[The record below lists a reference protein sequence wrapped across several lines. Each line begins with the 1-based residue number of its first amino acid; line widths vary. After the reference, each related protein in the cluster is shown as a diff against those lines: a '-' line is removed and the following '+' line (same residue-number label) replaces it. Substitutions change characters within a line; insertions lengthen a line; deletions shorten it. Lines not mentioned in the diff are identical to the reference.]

1 VPRRKLEDALHIAIS
16 PIYEMDVLLSWNY
29 HHLANMARERKV
41 LNANIQE
48 GYMKTLRITTPME
61 VMPDE
66 QD

>member
-1 VPRRKLEDALHIAIS
+1 
-16 PIYEMDVLLSWNY
+16 MDVLLSWNY